1 MSPEEHRDI
10 IRPYLKGMINEHK
23 TIGEWKIQLTR
34 QISFISRTD
43 SKETRT
49 MYTKRHNIEIMK
61 GEDTDEIIK
70 ELHESLLQKY
80 QEGLEE
86 SMRGGDFIRDRV
98 DLLYCHLQKIGSKE
112 VDHI

>member
-1 MSPEEHRDI
+1 
-10 IRPYLKGMINEHK
+10 MINDHK
-23 TIGEWKIQLTR
+23 TIVERKIQLTR
-34 QISFISRTD
+34 QINFISHKY

-49 MYTKRHNIEIMK
+49 MYTKRHNIEIME
-61 GEDTDEIIK
+61 GEETDEIIK

-86 SMRGGDFIRDRV
+86 SMRGGNFIRDRV

>member
-1 MSPEEHRDI
+1 
-10 IRPYLKGMINEHK
+10 MINDHK
-23 TIGEWKIQLTR
+23 TIVERKIQLTR
-34 QISFISRTD
+34 QINFISHKY

-49 MYTKRHNIEIMK
+49 MYTKRHNIEIME
-61 GEDTDEIIK
+61 GEETDEIIK

-86 SMRGGDFIRDRV
+86 SMRGGDFIGDRV